1 MTDKAIRPWRRR
13 MIKDMTVGG
22 LVPKTQTEYIRVI
35 EVLLGHK
42 KLDSSARTTLHAV
55 KSPLGHLSP
64 RRLPPD

>member
-1 MTDKAIRPWRRR
+1 M
-13 MIKDMTVGG
+13 
-22 LVPKTQTEYIRVI
+22 PKTQTEYIRVI

-42 KLDSSARTTLHAV
+42 NLDSSARTTLHAV

>member
-1 MTDKAIRPWRRR
+1 MAPADERGHNPAPAPEPG
-13 MIKDMTVGG
+13 VGG

-42 KLDSSARTTLHAV
+42 NLDSSARTTLHAV
-55 KSPLGHLSP
+55 KSLLGHLSP